1 VLGSAWQRQL
11 DEAMDPNRTCSDV
24 CSFEMAGVAALRVR
38 LPGTRV
44 FYDQT
49 NAAIFVE
56 LTWCVLLG
64 GARLR

>member
-1 VLGSAWQRQL
+1 
-11 DEAMDPNRTCSDV
+11 MDPNRTCSDV